1 MVQKIAKKLK
11 VEPERVP
18 ISLGE
23 YGNVTSATIPL
34 TIVSECAEEY
44 RKKTMK
50 TVACGFG
57 TGLAW
62 ASVYMETSNL
72 VIPDVIIY

>member
-11 VEPERVP
+11 VEEDRVP

-23 YGNVTSATIPL
+23 YGNTTSATIPL
-34 TIVSECAEEY
+34 TMVSECADDY
-44 RKKTMK
+44 RTKPMK
-50 TVACGFG
+50 TIACGFG

-62 ASVYMETSNL
+62 ASMYLETNNL
-72 VIPDVIIY
+72 IIPDVIIY